1 MLGEDAGWKTS
12 QQRDGMYR
20 IMGLENNGTRSEQL
34 IVVLPTG
41 GGKSIFF
48 MLPAFMEDERG
59 KGGPVSIVVVPFI
72 SLVQDLVTRA
82 RELGIDCMEWKS
94 DIDREERQRDARL
107 VVVSADVAVS
117 EGFTAYVESIR
128 VRGLL
133 ERIFFDECHTVITDV
148 RVPASDADGNAADI
162 DGGLVPGADAGTG
175 RGNNP
180 SADDE
185 GEHPVPGRAGKAGQ
199 EGDGRRRD
207 GYDQGDCSQKTR
219 RRGPG

>member
-1 MLGEDAGWKTS
+1 
-12 QQRDGMYR
+12 
-20 IMGLENNGTRSEQL
+20 MGLENNGTRSEQL

-59 KGGPVSIVVVPFI
+59 KGGPVSIVVVPFV

-107 VVVSADVAVS
+107 VVHPGSRAAGTDLLRRVSHRHHRRRIPRAA
-117 EGFTAYVESIR
+117 GAAH
-128 VRGLL
+128 GLAP
-133 ERIFFDECHTVITDV
+133 VW
-148 RVPASDADGNAADI
+148 VPASDADGNAADI

-175 RGNNP
+175 RGDNP

-185 GEHPVPGRAGKAGQ
+185 GEHPVPGRAGEGGQ

-207 GYDQGDCSQKTR
+207 GYDQGD
-219 RRGPG
+219 RGTDEPGTTGRDLLPVD

>member
-1 MLGEDAGWKTS
+1 IDAGLKRMLGEDAGWKTS

-59 KGGPVSIVVVPFI
+59 KGGPVSIVVVPFV

-128 VRGLL
+128 VR
-133 ERIFFDECHTVITDV
+133 
-148 RVPASDADGNAADI
+148 VPAGDADGNAADI

-185 GEHPVPGRAGKAGQ
+185 GEHPVPGRAGEAGQ

-207 GYDQGDCSQKTR
+207 GYDQGD
-219 RRGPG
+219 RGTDEPGTTGRDLLPVD

>member
-1 MLGEDAGWKTS
+1 
-12 QQRDGMYR
+12 
-20 IMGLENNGTRSEQL
+20 
-34 IVVLPTG
+34 
-41 GGKSIFF
+41 
-48 MLPAFMEDERG
+48 
-59 KGGPVSIVVVPFI
+59 
-72 SLVQDLVTRA
+72 
-82 RELGIDCMEWKS
+82 MEWKS

-128 VRGLL
+128 
-133 ERIFFDECHTVITDV
+133 V

-185 GEHPVPGRAGKAGQ
+185 GEHPVPGRAGEAGQ

-207 GYDQGDCSQKTR
+207 GYDQGD
-219 RRGPG
+219 RGTDEPVITGRDLLLVD